1 MKNFSAKEKFFYN
14 ETRSTVTICWPL
26 AITVDKKYEV
36 PLFESD
42 RETAYFYGEALLR
55 LAGSLRSPA
64 RRTSA
69 LER

>member
-36 PLFESD
+36 PLIESD
-42 RETAYFYGEALLR
+42 REAAYFNVEGYG
-55 LAGSLRSPA
+55 SQA
-64 RRTSA
+64 RCTSTFI
-69 LER
+69 